1 MNRTVP
7 VVANIKEG
15 ESVSVV
21 CYANGTPTPSYFW
34 KFLKNIPG
42 KFLTRYLERKCFRD
56 GFGRFHTPRT
66 YKAAYKA
73 IITGLLERTQ

>member
-21 CYANGTPTPSYFW
+21 CYASGTPTPSYFW

-56 GFGRFHTPRT
+56 GFGRFHRRHFQGRLPGHDHRI
-66 YKAAYKA
+66 A
-73 IITGLLERTQ
+73 

>member
-1 MNRTVP
+1 MNRMVP

-21 CYANGTPTPSYFW
+21 CYASGTPTPSYFW

-42 KFLTRYLERKCFRD
+42 KFLTRY
-56 GFGRFHTPRT
+56 
-66 YKAAYKA
+66 
-73 IITGLLERTQ
+73 